1 MANQRVFV
9 TTIACHRRRGQRA
22 FPSFLVHPNVRD
34 SFISDMVTRLYG
46 TRANGQGHD
55 WEAYEEV
62 TEPAEQA
69 EAAAASGNAVII
81 EVN

>member
-1 MANQRVFV
+1 
-9 TTIACHRRRGQRA
+9 
-22 FPSFLVHPNVRD
+22 
-34 SFISDMVTRLYG
+34 MVTRLYG